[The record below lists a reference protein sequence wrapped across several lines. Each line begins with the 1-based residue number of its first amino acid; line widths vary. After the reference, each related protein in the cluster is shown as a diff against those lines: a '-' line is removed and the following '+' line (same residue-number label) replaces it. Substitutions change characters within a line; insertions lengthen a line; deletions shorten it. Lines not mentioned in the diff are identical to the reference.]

1 MTNSANSILNQALEL
16 SALER
21 ADVAERLLFS
31 LETPNSKIDA
41 IWAKEVDARVEAY
54 EKGEIKA
61 VSAEEVFDK
70 YQQRT

>member
-1 MTNSANSILNQALEL
+1 MTNSASSILNQALEL

-41 IWAKEVDARVEAY
+41 IWAKEVDERDEPY